1 MTAQPLTRHHVV
13 PDLIQGRANVL
24 RLKER
29 KPSPGSSPGRRSTG
43 RDRRE
48 SSGKV
53 HTKNRATEPFHPPPS
68 PPGRGAGGE
77 GSQPQ
82 PTIRSTPTDPVVPS
96 EAKQP
101 PPPQLHAERTRA
113 TLRGMTSDRTRPRR
127 PIIALTAAAAALVLA
142 GCTPARVAGNRAAAP
157 AGPETARTT
166 LSPTEADRGR
176 LRDWYG
182 AWEEALRAARAA
194 GYGAAIEAEGAL
206 LQPLAAQTRP
216 VPPPGDYRCRTIK
229 LGAKQPGLLP
239 YIAYPWFR
247 CRVSVEGGVTR
258 LVKLTGSQRLA
269 GEIAP
274 PEGTRARF
282 LGTLA
287 LGDETTHLP
296 YGRDPTRDIAGW
308 VERIGEGRW
317 RVVQPRPAFESVVDV
332 LEIRS

>member
-1 MTAQPLTRHHVV
+1 MTA
-13 PDLIQGRANVL
+13 
-24 RLKER
+24 
-29 KPSPGSSPGRRSTG
+29 RRST
-43 RDRRE
+43 
-48 SSGKV
+48 
-53 HTKNRATEPFHPPPS
+53 PS
-68 PPGRGAGGE
+68 PPGRGAGVRA
-77 GSQPQ
+77 
-82 PTIRSTPTDPVVPS
+82 TR
-96 EAKQP
+96 P
-101 PPPQLHAERTRA
+101 PPRRTAPLRPQRQAGRHAPQLHPERTHA
-113 TLRGMTSDRTRPRR
+113 TIRRMTRDRTRPRR
-127 PIIALTAAAAALVLA
+127 PTIALTAATAALALA
-142 GCTPARVAGNRAAAP
+142 GCTPTKVAGNRAAAP
-157 AGPETARTT
+157 AGPERARTT
-166 LSPTEADRGR
+166 LSPTDADRAR

-182 AWEEALRAARAA
+182 AWVEALRAARAA
-194 GYGAAIEAEGAL
+194 GHGAAIEAEGAL

-229 LGAKQPGLLP
+229 LGAKRPGLLP

-247 CRVSVEGGVTR
+247 CRVSVEGGITR

-308 VERIGEGRW
+308 VERVGEGRW

-332 LEIRS
+332 MELVL